1 MTDLEPTMTNA
12 LPTRRFAQFTLAA
25 IAGLGVLAQT
35 APALAQA
42 ARDPQAEQFVQTR
55 AQKVISVLADKSESV
70 AQKKATFHQAIDQLA
85 DVPKITNF
93 VLGKYA
99 RTITPDQRARFAP
112 AFRTYAENVYQNRI
126 SDYNGEV
133 LKVTGSTVRKPGDVI
148 VNTTISGGQIDQ
160 PLPVSWRVLGG
171 GTSWKVVDVQFKG
184 VWLAITQQ
192 QDFVS
197 TIDNAG
203 GNVDV
208 LISQL
213 QRDAQ
218 RPVARK

>member
-1 MTDLEPTMTNA
+1 MTDA
-12 LPTRRFAQFTLAA
+12 RPTRRFAQLALVA
-25 IAGLGVLAQT
+25 LIGLGALSQAR
-35 APALAQA
+35 PALAQA
-42 ARDPQAEQFVQTR
+42 ARDPQAEQFVQSR
-55 AQKVISVLADKSESV
+55 AQRVITVLADKNQSI

-99 RTITPDQRARFAP
+99 RTVTPDQRQRFAA
-112 AFRTYAENVYQNRI
+112 AFRVYAESVYQNRI
-126 SDYNGEV
+126 SDYHGEV

-148 VNTTISGGQIDQ
+148 VNTTISGGQIGQ
-160 PLPVSWRVLGG
+160 PLPVAWRVLGG

-203 GNVDV
+203 GNIDV

-218 RPVARK
+218 RPASR

>member
-1 MTDLEPTMTNA
+1 MNTPEHTMTHA
-12 LPTRRFAQFTLAA
+12 RPTRRFVQLAVVA
-25 IAGLGVLAQT
+25 LVGLGAASPVLAQ
-35 APALAQA
+35 AS
-42 ARDPQAEQFVQTR
+42 RDAQAEQFVQTK
-55 AQKVISVLADKSESV
+55 AQRVITVLADSKQSV
-70 AQKKATFHQAIDQLA
+70 AQKKATFHAAIDELA

-99 RTITPDQRARFAP
+99 RTITPEQRARFVP
-112 AFRTYAENVYQNRI
+112 AFRTYAEGVYQNRI
-126 SDYNGEV
+126 DDYHGEV

-148 VNTTISGGQIDQ
+148 VNTTISGGQIGQ
-160 PLPVSWRVLGG
+160 PLPVSWRVMGG
-171 GTSWKVVDVQFKG
+171 GANWKVVDVQFKG

-203 GNVDV
+203 GKIDV

-218 RPVARK
+218 RPAARK

>member
-1 MTDLEPTMTNA
+1 MNA
-12 LPTRRFAQFTLAA
+12 RPTRRLALVA
-25 IAGLGVLAQT
+25 LVGLGVLSQA
-35 APALAQA
+35 APALAQS
-42 ARDPQAEQFVQTR
+42 ARDPQAEQFVQTK
-55 AQKVISVLADKSESV
+55 AQRVIGVLADKGQGV
-70 AQKKATFHQAIDQLA
+70 AQKKATFHQAIDDLA

-99 RTITPDQRARFAP
+99 RTITPDQRARFSA
-112 AFRTYAENVYQNRI
+112 AFRVYAEGVYQNRI
-126 SDYNGEV
+126 DDYHGET

-148 VNTTISGGQIDQ
+148 VNTVIAGGQIGQ

-171 GTSWKVVDVQFKG
+171 GASWKVVDVQFKG

-203 GNVDV
+203 GNVEV
-208 LISQL
+208 LITQL

-218 RPVARK
+218 RPAARK

>member
-1 MTDLEPTMTNA
+1 MINA
-12 LPTRRFAQFTLAA
+12 RPTRRFAQLALVA
-25 IAGLGVLAQT
+25 FVGLGAFAQT
-35 APALAQA
+35 HPALAQA
-42 ARDPQAEQFVQTR
+42 ARDPQAEQFVQTK
-55 AQKVISVLADKSESV
+55 AQRVIAVLADSNQSV
-70 AQKKATFHQAIDQLA
+70 AQKKATFHQAIDELA

-99 RTITPDQRARFAP
+99 RTITPDQRARFAA
-112 AFRTYAENVYQNRI
+112 AFRVYAEGVYQNRI
-126 SDYNGEV
+126 DDYHGEA

-148 VNTTISGGQIDQ
+148 VNTVISGGQVGQ
-160 PLPVSWRVLGG
+160 PIPVSWRVMGG
-171 GTSWKVVDVQFKG
+171 GASWKVVDVQFKG

-208 LISQL
+208 LIAQL
-213 QRDAQ
+213 QRDGQ
-218 RPVARK
+218 RPAARK

>member
-1 MTDLEPTMTNA
+1 MTDVRL
-12 LPTRRFAQFTLAA
+12 TRRFAQLAL
-25 IAGLGVLAQT
+25 IALVGLG
-35 APALAQA
+35 ALGQAGAASAQA

-55 AQKVISVLADKSESV
+55 AQRVITVLADKNQSI

-99 RTITPDQRARFAP
+99 RTVTPDQRQRFAT
-112 AFRTYAENVYQNRI
+112 AFRVYAESVYQNRI
-126 SDYNGEV
+126 NDYHGEV

-148 VNTTISGGQIDQ
+148 VNTTISGGQVGQ
-160 PLPVSWRVLGG
+160 PLPVAWRVMGG

-203 GNVDV
+203 GNIDV

-218 RPVARK
+218 RPASR

>member
-1 MTDLEPTMTNA
+1 MINA
-12 LPTRRFAQFTLAA
+12 RPTRRFAQLALVA
-25 IAGLGVLAQT
+25 LVGLSAFAQT
-35 APALAQA
+35 HPAQA
-42 ARDPQAEQFVQTR
+42 QASRDPQAEQFVQTK
-55 AQKVISVLADKSESV
+55 AQRVIAVLADKNQSV
-70 AQKKATFHQAIDQLA
+70 VQKKATFHQAIDELA

-99 RTITPDQRARFAP
+99 RTITPDQRARFAA
-112 AFRTYAENVYQNRI
+112 AFRVYAEGVYQNRI
-126 SDYNGEV
+126 DDYHGEA

-148 VNTTISGGQIDQ
+148 VNTVISGGQVGQ
-160 PLPVSWRVLGG
+160 PLPVSWRVMGG

-208 LISQL
+208 LIAQL
-213 QRDAQ
+213 QRDGQ
-218 RPVARK
+218 RPAARK

>member
-1 MTDLEPTMTNA
+1 MISVESPMTDVR
-12 LPTRRFAQFTLAA
+12 PTRRFAQLALVA
-25 IAGLGVLAQT
+25 LVGLGALSQAR
-35 APALAQA
+35 PALAQA

-55 AQKVISVLADKSESV
+55 AQRVITVLADKNESL

-99 RTITPDQRARFAP
+99 RTITPDQRQRFAT
-112 AFRTYAENVYQNRI
+112 AFRVYAESVYQNRI
-126 SDYNGEV
+126 SDYHGEV

-148 VNTTISGGQIDQ
+148 VNTTISGGQVGQ
-160 PLPVSWRVLGG
+160 PLPVAWRVMGG

-203 GNVDV
+203 GNIDV

-218 RPVARK
+218 RPASR

>member
-1 MTDLEPTMTNA
+1 MTDA
-12 LPTRRFAQFTLAA
+12 RPTRRLVQLALTA
-25 IAGLGVLAQT
+25 AVGLGALSAA
-35 APALAQA
+35 APALAQSP
-42 ARDPQAEQFVQTR
+42 RDAGAEQFVQTK
-55 AQKVISVLADKSESV
+55 AQRVIGVLADKGQSV
-70 AQKKATFHQAIDQLA
+70 AQKKATFHTAIDELA

-99 RTITPDQRARFAP
+99 RTVTPDQRTRFAA
-112 AFRTYAENVYQNRI
+112 AFRVYAENVYQNRI
-126 SDYNGEV
+126 DDYHGET

-148 VNTTISGGQIDQ
+148 VNTVISGGQVGQ
-160 PLPVSWRVLGG
+160 PLPVSWRVMGG
-171 GTSWKVVDVQFKG
+171 GSAWKVVDVQFKG

-213 QRDAQ
+213 QRDGQ
-218 RPVARK
+218 GSARK